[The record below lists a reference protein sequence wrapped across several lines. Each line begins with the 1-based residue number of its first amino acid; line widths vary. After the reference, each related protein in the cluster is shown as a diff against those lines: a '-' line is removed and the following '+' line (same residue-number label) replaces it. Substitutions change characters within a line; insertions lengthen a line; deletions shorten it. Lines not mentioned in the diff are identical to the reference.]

1 MLRTFAVFLALT
13 FSIATGSAEQ
23 SAVNASPAQPVNA
36 SPPQPANASPA
47 QPGGGLLGRPSPPQP
62 LQKQGVDY
70 FVGSWNFRWTG
81 RESPL
86 TAGPRTGMVTFTRLG
101 DSPFLE
107 VKTEGTSDAAG
118 TYKETGTLGW
128 QETQKVLALHERFAG
143 NVEMLSVG
151 DWSSPIAIRFEGAPI
166 RVRNQTLRLR
176 RVYAIVSASSFT
188 VNEELSTDGGP
199 FVRLGG
205 GVFSKAAAK

>member
-1 MLRTFAVFLALT
+1 MFRTFAVFLALAIPL
-13 FSIATGSAEQ
+13 STGSAQ
-23 SAVNASPAQPVNA
+23 QTPANASPAQP
-36 SPPQPANASPA
+36 ANASPV

-86 TAGPRTGMVTFTRLG
+86 TAGPRTGTVTYTRLG

-107 VKTEGTSDAAG
+107 WKSDGTSDAAG
-118 TYKETGTLGW
+118 AYKETGTMGW
-128 QETQKVLALHERFAG
+128 QESQKVLALHERLTG
-143 NVEMLSVG
+143 NIDMLSVG
-151 DWSSPIAIRFEGAPI
+151 DWNSPIAIRFEGAPV
-166 RVRNQTLRLR
+166 RVRSQTLRLR

-205 GVFSKAAAK
+205 GVFSKTAAK

>member
-13 FSIATGSAEQ
+13 VWVATGSGQQTPANAGPAQ
-23 SAVNASPAQPVNA
+23 PTNASPAQP
-36 SPPQPANASPA
+36 
-47 QPGGGLLGRPSPPQP
+47 GGLLGRPSPPQP

-86 TAGPRTGMVTFTRLG
+86 TPGPRTGTVTYTRLG

-107 VKTEGTSDAAG
+107 VKIEGTSDAAG
-118 TYKETGTLGW
+118 AYRDTGTMGW
-128 QETQKVLALHERFAG
+128 QETQKVIALHERFGG

-166 RVRNQTLRLR
+166 RVRGQSLRLR

-205 GVFSKAAAK
+205 GVFSKAAK